1 MNLSEPDT
9 LFFRDCKNYILSPG
23 KNNVL
28 LRSSV
33 NDLANIDDNSE
44 LVGEYLKWMDMYIS
58 ILEHEELKGL
68 NNKRQEK
75 LLGRIRDIKISF
87 QDALFEMAL
96 GRASV

>member
-9 LFFRDCKNYILSPG
+9 LFFRDCKNYVLSPG

-44 LVGEYLKWMDMYIS
+44 LVGEYLKWMEMYTS
-58 ILEHEELKGL
+58 ILRSKKLEGL

-75 LLGRIRDIKISF
+75 LIGRICDIRFSF
-87 QDALFEMAL
+87 QKALRNRAL
-96 GRASV
+96 GRDSV